1 MSVAAGVEGLEPDI
15 ALKVKALNRIVPYV
29 RDKEDVPHESSLP
42 DLYALQA
49 DEEIARLV
57 DCGVMQWWVN
67 LATGETALGPR
78 SKPQSNI

>member
-1 MSVAAGVEGLEPDI
+1 M

-29 RDKEDVPHESSLP
+29 RDKEDVPHEASLP

-57 DCGVMQWWVN
+57 DCGVMRWWVN

-78 SKPQSNI
+78 SKRLSNT